1 MKNAEIKEARQ
12 LAGLTQKEMSEL
24 FNIPRRTI
32 EDWDR
37 EINTPPDWV
46 ADLLLEKLRKIQKE
60 KKMSLKKVVNAARFA
75 AFEEIRAALGD
86 KFKNLPENF
95 SIYKISD
102 FKKAEYIIITHK
114 TQLNSVTFKEAGIE
128 NPAEVKKIASVHKK
142 TRQAFLY

>member
-46 ADLLLEKLRKIQKE
+46 ADLLLEKLK
-60 KKMSLKKVVNAARFA
+60 
-75 AFEEIRAALGD
+75 
-86 KFKNLPENF
+86 KFKKRKNE
-95 SIYKISD
+95 
-102 FKKAEYIIITHK
+102 FKKDCEC
-114 TQLNSVTFKEAGIE
+114 SPVRC
-128 NPAEVKKIASVHKK
+128 V
-142 TRQAFLY
+142 

>member
-1 MKNAEIKEARQ
+1 
-12 LAGLTQKEMSEL
+12 
-24 FNIPRRTI
+24 
-32 EDWDR
+32 
-37 EINTPPDWV
+37 
-46 ADLLLEKLRKIQKE
+46 
-60 KKMSLKKVVNAARFA
+60 MSLKKIVNAARFA

-102 FKKAEYIIITHK
+102 FKKAEYMIITHK

-128 NPAEVKKIASVHKK
+128 NPDEVKKIASVHKK